1 VEDSIHSGGDRWET
15 SAAALNRDAEVGDG
29 FGQNYF
35 DHGGHDSRRSL
46 EVSHRFA
53 GTLEG
58 GREVLQE
65 PCMEME
71 SLVQKV
77 PNNTKVV
84 IMQSTTT
91 PEEELFTN
99 VANLQ
104 RLEEKCEL
112 SLSNALLNVD
122 IR

>member
-1 VEDSIHSGGDRWET
+1 
-15 SAAALNRDAEVGDG
+15 
-29 FGQNYF
+29 
-35 DHGGHDSRRSL
+35 
-46 EVSHRFA
+46 
-53 GTLEG
+53 
-58 GREVLQE
+58 
-65 PCMEME
+65 MEME

-77 PNNTKVV
+77 PNNTKMV

-122 IR
+122 IL